1 MGQQSSI
8 DTYEWQLSMLSST
21 TTASSS
27 SSSSSSTPPPLLA
40 TQPENVPACTF
51 AQLYEAFHPVSA
63 PPSTPPET
71 HNNNDN
77 SAPCWSLAEEIL
89 RIPTTAVVNRL
100 DMPRLGR
107 GRKGTVHAAWIT
119 VPSAHDTTDSGVPA
133 NLCAVAVKTDAC
145 YSWWKALSLWATPAP
160 ETSQS
165 CLADD
170 TWRGLGQTSF
180 GGAEYT
186 GALVQYAA
194 TRHHD
199 THIPGLLP
207 TWGIVVRPD
216 SVWQRIRS
224 VWYRSGPRGPADP
237 RIVGTL
243 MPLTSF
249 APLTTANR
257 SHLTVSVEHYGRAML
272 PAARGLHFVNHVL
285 GLVYQDIKPKNV
297 GLRTLPSPQQEAFV
311 YDHTYLGRLPQHT
324 CRSPACHFCPEA
336 VFSRAGDRPTDGH
349 ALEEVDFFAFRH
361 VLIKY
366 LKQCPGKR
374 RVKEL
379 EGQLLVTPGLSDL
392 ITVLEAFIQ
401 G

>member
-1 MGQQSSI
+1 MGQQSSV
-8 DTYEWQLSMLSST
+8 DTYEGQLSLVSST
-21 TTASSS
+21 TAN
-27 SSSSSSTPPPLLA
+27 SSSTPPPLLA

-51 AQLYEAFHPVSA
+51 AQLYEAFPPA
-63 PPSTPPET
+63 PSPASTAPET
-71 HNNNDN
+71 HNNNNNDN

-89 RIPTTAVVNRL
+89 RIPTTAVVNRH

-107 GRKGTVHAAWIT
+107 GRKGTVHAAWIA
-119 VPSAHDTTDSGVPA
+119 VPSAHDDNDSVVKPS
-133 NLCAVAVKTDAC
+133 LCAVAVKTDTC
-145 YSWWKALSLWATPAP
+145 YSWWSALSLWATPAP
-160 ETSQS
+160 EISTS

-170 TWRGLGQTSF
+170 TWRGLGQASF

-186 GALVQYAA
+186 GALVHYAA
-194 TRHHD
+194 TGHHD

-216 SVWQRIRS
+216 SAWQQIRS
-224 VWYRSGPRGPADP
+224 WWYRPGPRGPTDA

-243 MPLTSF
+243 MSLTSF
-249 APLTTANR
+249 APLTTTHR
-257 SHLTVSVEHYGRAML
+257 SNLTVSAEHYVRAMR

-297 GLRTLPSPQQEAFV
+297 GLHTLSSLSSQEAFV
-311 YDHTYLGRLPQHT
+311 YDHTYLGRLPQHVCT
-324 CRSPACHFCPEA
+324 TSACDFCPEA

-349 ALEEVDFFAFRH
+349 ALEEVDFYAFRH

-366 LKQCPGKR
+366 LKQCPDKR
-374 RVKEL
+374 QVKAL
-379 EGQLLVTPGLSDL
+379 EAQLLATSGLSEL
-392 ITVLEAFIQ
+392 ISVLEAFIQ